1 MARYLWCAAHV
12 RQPMACSPC
21 PEAWSRSARRSRKPG
36 RARCTRRQ
44 DWQSN
49 RLRSPAF
56 AKPSSAMRKAGSSGI
71 SSSCALPPA
80 GARASLSS
88 TRNSTRRAGSTRP
101 SSRACRRP
109 PASPTSWPRRSIAS
123 PNRRRPERPTRSVF
137 AISAHSG
144 GSASPVEVSAVVGGD
159 ERTEVACK
167 RVTRMPFFRRLAPQQ
182 CLNKCGPPHL
192 GFMSAQ
198 ILHPMLR
205 RVLLAAAGATARAE
219 AGVAPFDGSLQRLAE
234 ILGALHYLRNIC
246 GANEGQ
252 KWRNEMQS
260 LVDAEAP
267 SGERRARMIAS
278 FNRGYRG
285 YQQSYRTCTPAADL
299 VIRRYLE
306 EGSKIARE
314 MTARYAN

>member
-1 MARYLWCAAHV
+1 
-12 RQPMACSPC
+12 
-21 PEAWSRSARRSRKPG
+21 
-36 RARCTRRQ
+36 
-44 DWQSN
+44 
-49 RLRSPAF
+49 
-56 AKPSSAMRKAGSSGI
+56 
-71 SSSCALPPA
+71 
-80 GARASLSS
+80 
-88 TRNSTRRAGSTRP
+88 
-101 SSRACRRP
+101 
-109 PASPTSWPRRSIAS
+109 
-123 PNRRRPERPTRSVF
+123 
-137 AISAHSG
+137 
-144 GSASPVEVSAVVGGD
+144 
-159 ERTEVACK
+159 
-167 RVTRMPFFRRLAPQQ
+167 
-182 CLNKCGPPHL
+182 
-192 GFMSAQ
+192 MSAQ

-205 RVLLAAAGATARAE
+205 RGLIVAATVVPITLAAAGATARAE

-285 YQQSYRTCTPAADL
+285 YQQSYRTCTPTADL